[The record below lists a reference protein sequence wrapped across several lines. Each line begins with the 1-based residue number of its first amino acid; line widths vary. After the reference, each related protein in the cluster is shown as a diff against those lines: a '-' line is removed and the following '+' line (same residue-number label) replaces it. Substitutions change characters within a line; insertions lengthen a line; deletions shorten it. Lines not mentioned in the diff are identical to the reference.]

1 MGFSDNSQL
10 DDRPIP
16 GQQAWT
22 SSSIIILFI
31 MIMIKI
37 LISPIYHFD
46 QRNDLDYHFVHHD
59 HDHDHNFDLTNESS
73 EIMISRDSVK
83 DEVKI
88 IILINI
94 IMITITTLISPIR
107 AVRSWSAETVLS
119 MRSRDFV
126 AAAMLSAL
134 LDNTKL
140 SAPISL

>member
-1 MGFSDNSQL
+1 MIL
-10 DDRPIP
+10 
-16 GQQAWT
+16 
-22 SSSIIILFI
+22 IIILFI
-31 MIMIKI
+31 MTIMIKI

-73 EIMISRDSVK
+73 EIMISQDSVK